1 MTCGL
6 IVEAYG
12 LETKESPCERNSE
25 PNRMQLEV
33 EQGEYQTRMVLPALP
48 PFCVLFVFFEKGLQ
62 SSLRSTPECKRGIL

>member
-33 EQGEYQTRMVLPALP
+33 EQGEFQTRMVLPALP
-48 PFCVLFVFFEKGLQ
+48 PFCVLVVVSF
-62 SSLRSTPECKRGIL
+62 